1 MSYSD
6 LCAQNSR
13 GRQRWKDR
21 EFKSLSSNNH
31 IVDQIELRFIEGGAE
46 LLGKIRP
53 LWEKLN
59 DLHAEKSPHFAEVF
73 AKSTFLQRKAELEH
87 KAITGRLLVILAV
100 TKIDECA
107 AYCVCSVGN
116 ESSGSGADKVGEI
129 DSMFI
134 LARYRKQGVGS
145 KCVNRCI
152 EWFEENEA
160 EKIIVFVGV
169 GNEEVLEFY
178 KNFGLLPRA
187 IRLERP

>member
-21 EFKSLSSNNH
+21 ELKSLSSNNH

-59 DLHAEKSPHFAEVF
+59 DLHAEKSPHYAEVF

-87 KAITGRLLVILAV
+87 R
-100 TKIDECA
+100 
-107 AYCVCSVGN
+107 
-116 ESSGSGADKVGEI
+116 
-129 DSMFI
+129 
-134 LARYRKQGVGS
+134 Q
-145 KCVNRCI
+145 
-152 EWFEENEA
+152 
-160 EKIIVFVGV
+160 
-169 GNEEVLEFY
+169 
-178 KNFGLLPRA
+178 
-187 IRLERP
+187 